1 MFTVVK
7 LITGRSHDLPEE
19 NICHLVNK
27 LQYSIIVYNVFK
39 LANSL

>member
-19 NICHLVNK
+19 NICHFNK